1 MALSGSKNKPPSLS
15 HKAWASVQEWESRR
29 ETITRL
35 FWDENR
41 PLREVVEIMSRDHGF
56 NATPKMYKART
67 PEWGLKKNLKVSET
81 REIIRQAKHGEI
93 TVPLEIRGRK
103 IGSKMLK
110 ENIRVAK
117 SSSSS
122 DDGAD
127 DWSVVRSVSPSPVPT
142 IITSPSIY
150 RTAEAAL
157 RAISDYSNVAF
168 KSPTFTFASNNMTPY
183 NWGSESCT
191 WLQRLWVAADDVAQ
205 DRDSAA
211 NFQNLHYCFDLCVS
225 ILRQESPESLAVAH
239 VAFFKL
245 LAVGPELA
253 KVYSRFLLGLSTIKK
268 GRTHPL
274 TRFWVKL
281 NDMDP
286 DEARVAASTISKAY
300 FDFASAY
307 LKQSSWIVMYL
318 QCNHSRL
325 LHKQG
330 AFPLCEVEAIFEKT
344 LAKMS
349 NDMLLASSLVEME
362 SLAPD
367 FRAVQMQLVFFL
379 SDNCRFFEA
388 DQLLQEIGAWW
399 ESNPQNAQKYAVLYS
414 VWLMAKG
421 KIFYGLQRYKD
432 AQPYFLEYYELVK
445 ATAGLSHSTATSALY
460 WLKENTLKLEIVS
473 ATNDTELLVKVE
485 EEYNDSWDMARIVKH
500 EPIAERPVG

>member
-1 MALSGSKNKPPSLS
+1 MTLNGSKKKPHSLS
-15 HKAWASVQEWESRR
+15 HKAWASAQEWESHR

-67 PEWGLKKNLKVSET
+67 REWGLKKNLKVSET

-110 ENIRVAK
+110 ENLRVAK
-117 SSSSS
+117 SSSGS

-127 DWSVVRSVSPSPVPT
+127 DWSGVHSVSPSPVATT
-142 IITSPSIY
+142 INPPNIH
-150 RTAEAAL
+150 RMAEAAL
-157 RAISDYSNVAF
+157 RAISDYSTTAF
-168 KSPTFTFASNNMTPY
+168 QSPTFTFASNNMTPY

-253 KVYSRFLLGLSTIKK
+253 KVFSRFLLGLSSIKK
-268 GRTHPL
+268 GRSHPL
-274 TRFWVKL
+274 TRFWLKY

-286 DEARVAASTISKAY
+286 DEARLAASTVSRAY
-300 FDFASAY
+300 FDCASTY

-330 AFPLCEVEAIFEKT
+330 AFPLSEVEAIFEKT
-344 LAKMS
+344 LTKMS
-349 NDMLLASSLVEME
+349 NDMLNASSLAEME

-379 SDNCRFFEA
+379 SDNGRFFEA
-388 DQLLQEIGAWW
+388 DQLLQEIGLWW
-399 ESNPQNAQKYAVLYS
+399 ESNPQITQKYAVLYS
-414 VWLMAKG
+414 VWMMAKG
-421 KIFYGLQRYKD
+421 KTFYGLQRYRD
-432 AQPYFLEYYELVK
+432 AQPFFLEYYELVK
-445 ATAGLSHSTATSALY
+445 ATAGLNHSTATSALY
-460 WLKENTLKLEIVS
+460 WLKENTLKLESVS
-473 ATNDTELLVKVE
+473 ATNEARLLVKVE
-485 EEYNDSWDMARIVKH
+485 EEYNDSWDRARIV
-500 EPIAERPVG
+500 EQEATEERPMG

>member
-1 MALSGSKNKPPSLS
+1 MALNGSKKKPHSLN
-15 HKAWASVQEWESRR
+15 HKAWASAQEWESHR

-67 PEWGLKKNLKVSET
+67 REWGLKKNLKVSET

-110 ENIRVAK
+110 ENLRRGPLGVAL
-117 SSSSS
+117 
-122 DDGAD
+122 
-127 DWSVVRSVSPSPVPT
+127 PVAT
-142 IITSPSIY
+142 IINPPNIH
-150 RTAEAAL
+150 RMAEAAL
-157 RAISDYSNVAF
+157 RAISDYSTTAF
-168 KSPTFTFASNNMTPY
+168 QSPTFTFASSNMTPY

-253 KVYSRFLLGLSTIKK
+253 KVFSRFLLGLSTIKK

-274 TRFWVKL
+274 TRFWLKY
-281 NDMDP
+281 NDMNP
-286 DEARVAASTISKAY
+286 DEARMAASTVSRAY
-300 FDFASAY
+300 FDCASAY

-330 AFPLCEVEAIFEKT
+330 AFPLSEVETIFEKT
-344 LAKMS
+344 LTKMS
-349 NDMLLASSLVEME
+349 NDMLNASSLTEMD

-379 SDNCRFFEA
+379 SDNGQFFEA
-388 DQLLQEIGAWW
+388 DQLLQEIGLWW

-421 KIFYGLQRYKD
+421 KTFYGLQRYSD
-432 AQPYFLEYYELVK
+432 AQPYFLEYYKLVK

-460 WLKENTLKLEIVS
+460 WLKENTLKLESVS
-473 ATNDTELLVKVE
+473 ATNEARLLVKVE
-485 EEYNDSWDMARIVKH
+485 EEYNDSWGMARIVKP
-500 EPIAERPVG
+500 EATEERSMG

>member
-1 MALSGSKNKPPSLS
+1 
-15 HKAWASVQEWESRR
+15 
-29 ETITRL
+29 
-35 FWDENR
+35 
-41 PLREVVEIMSRDHGF
+41 
-56 NATPKMYKART
+56 MYKART
-67 PEWGLKKNLKVSET
+67 REWGLKKNSKVSET

-110 ENIRVAK
+110 ENLRVAK

-127 DWSVVRSVSPSPVPT
+127 DWSVVRSVSPSPVAT
-142 IITSPSIY
+142 IINPPNIH
-150 RTAEAAL
+150 RMAEAAL
-157 RAISDYSNVAF
+157 RAISDYSTTAF
-168 KSPTFTFASNNMTPY
+168 QSPTFTFASSNMTPY

-253 KVYSRFLLGLSTIKK
+253 KVFSRFLLGLSTIKK

-274 TRFWVKL
+274 TRFWLKY

-286 DEARVAASTISKAY
+286 DEARMAASTVSRAY
-300 FDFASAY
+300 FDCASAY

-330 AFPLCEVEAIFEKT
+330 AFPLSEVETIFEKT
-344 LAKMS
+344 LTKMT
-349 NDMLLASSLVEME
+349 
-362 SLAPD
+362 
-367 FRAVQMQLVFFL
+367 VQMQLVFFL
-379 SDNCRFFEA
+379 SDNGRFFEA
-388 DQLLQEIGAWW
+388 DQLLQEIGLWW

-421 KIFYGLQRYKD
+421 KTFYGLQRYRD
-432 AQPYFLEYYELVK
+432 AQPYFLEYYKLVK

-460 WLKENTLKLEIVS
+460 WLKENTLKLESVS
-473 ATNDTELLVKVE
+473 ATNEARLLVKVE
-485 EEYNDSWDMARIVKH
+485 EEYNDSWGMARIDKQ
-500 EPIAERPVG
+500 EATEERPMG